1 MSVEKFKK
9 FKERSP
15 FYSEIS
21 AVFVMFLFLLAFYF
35 IPKVEYK
42 PKKIEQHIQVMDAV
56 EIPETEKLEQ
66 AAPPERPT
74 VPVMSEDV
82 DVSEDVTIEDFTF
95 DDYEAMDAPPPPPEE
110 NTDENGGSRV
120 KFIPYDEAPV
130 PLGGSAAILRNIVYP
145 EIAREAQIEG
155 KVVIQAFI
163 NEEGIVTDCVVFQ
176 GIPNTGLNEA
186 AMSAIKK
193 TRFKPAKQRD
203 RNVGVWIAIP
213 VNFKLKSN

>member
-1 MSVEKFKK
+1 MSVEKFKE
-9 FKERSP
+9 FKERSS
-15 FYSEIS
+15 FRAEIS
-21 AVFVMFLFLLAFYF
+21 AVFVMFLFLLGFYF
-35 IPKVEYK
+35 IPKIEYK
-42 PKKIEQHIQVMDAV
+42 PKNNEKHIQVMDAV

-95 DDYEAMDAPPPPPEE
+95 DDYDAMDAPPPPPEE
-110 NTDENGGSRV
+110 NTNGGSRV
-120 KFIPYDEAPV
+120 KFIPYDEAPT
-130 PLGGSAAILRNIVYP
+130 PLGGSAAILRNTVYP

-163 NEEGIVTDCVVFQ
+163 NEKGIVTDCVVFQ

-186 AMSAIKK
+186 AIDAIKK